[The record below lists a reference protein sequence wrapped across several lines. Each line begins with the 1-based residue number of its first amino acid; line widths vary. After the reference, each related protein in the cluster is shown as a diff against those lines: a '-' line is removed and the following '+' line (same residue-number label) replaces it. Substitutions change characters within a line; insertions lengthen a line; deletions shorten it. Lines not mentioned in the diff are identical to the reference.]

1 MVSLQKD
8 IIQLRSCQCRIHRR
22 KNQFRTVIIKNTI
35 YILFRIC
42 QTDISAL
49 RKPLSCLF
57 QHFCKFTEHFMTF
70 CCHRIH
76 TCIDTCHKNIGRA
89 ARLIDSHKS
98 PNKSSIH
105 SVTAVMKNCSLRHSR
120 KRFVKA
126 LDYKVCSKFHCWSR
140 KIIREMKM
148 CSMCLINN
156 QRNLIFVRNLCNWLN
171 IRDHSVVSRWSDQ
184 YCFDLGILC
193 KTSFHFVRKNSA
205 VYPPLHIH
213 LWINISWF

>member
-1 MVSLQKD
+1 MHSFRVHFTFFHSCQIKLFHFLLFFPVYLLDCLTKTFKSFFSVSDCCKCESIRFSFHLHLYMVSLQKD
-8 IIQLRSCQCRIHRR
+8 IIQLRSCQCRIDRR

-70 CCHRIH
+70 CCHRID
-76 TCIDTCHKNIGRA
+76 TCIDTCHKNIRRA

-98 PNKSSIH
+98 PNNSSIH
-105 SVTAVMKNCSLRHSR
+105 SATAVMKNCSLRHSR

-126 LDYKVCSKFHCWSR
+126 LDYKVCSKFHC
-140 KIIREMKM
+140 
-148 CSMCLINN
+148 
-156 QRNLIFVRNLCNWLN
+156 
-171 IRDHSVVSRWSDQ
+171 
-184 YCFDLGILC
+184 
-193 KTSFHFVRKNSA
+193 
-205 VYPPLHIH
+205 
-213 LWINISWF
+213 